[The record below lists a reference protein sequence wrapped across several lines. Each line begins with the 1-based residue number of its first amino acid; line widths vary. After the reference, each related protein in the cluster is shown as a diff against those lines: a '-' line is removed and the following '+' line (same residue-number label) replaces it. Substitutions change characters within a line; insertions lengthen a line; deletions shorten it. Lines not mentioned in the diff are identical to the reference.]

1 MKREVTNAFGKV
13 FLTMEYEAD
22 NNLTYNNWQGY
33 QTVESIMKGANIGLE
48 LMAQTRCPYLLND
61 NTHIT
66 GPWDHAVAWIAQD
79 WTPRAMA
86 LGLTHF
92 AHVVSPASFAALSA
106 EALATS
112 VGGSFQMR
120 IFGSVPAARQWLC
133 EAQQAVN

>member
-1 MKREVTNAFGKV
+1 MKREVANAFGKV
-13 FLTMEYEAD
+13 FLTMEYEPH
-22 NNLTYNNWQGY
+22 NGLTYNNWQGY
-33 QTVESIMKGANIGLE
+33 QTVESIRKGANVGLE

-106 EALATS
+106 EAMVTS
-112 VGGSFQMR
+112 IGTSFQMR
-120 IFGSVPAARQWLC
+120 IFGSVPAARQWLRA
-133 EAQQAVN
+133 AQQAAD